1 MQLKENIVFLAIK
14 KQTGALEKGN
24 QIPDF
29 NPSRYDNAYESMEFY
44 SRWSVHELFQ
54 KSGISEKSM
63 KALNDEHDP
72 LISLD
77 VEEDVMESLKDNLEK
92 IRKNSMKIMT

>member
-1 MQLKENIVFLAIK
+1 
-14 KQTGALEKGN
+14 
-24 QIPDF
+24 
-29 NPSRYDNAYESMEFY
+29 MEFY
-44 SRWSVHELFQ
+44 SRQSVHELFQ

-63 KALNDEHDP
+63 KALNDEDDP

-77 VEEDVMESLKDNLEK
+77 VEEDVMESLKGNLEK

>member
-1 MQLKENIVFLAIK
+1 M
-14 KQTGALEKGN
+14 
-24 QIPDF
+24 
-29 NPSRYDNAYESMEFY
+29 
-44 SRWSVHELFQ
+44 FQ

-63 KALNDEHDP
+63 KALNDEDDP

-77 VEEDVMESLKDNLEK
+77 VEEDVMESLKGNLEK

>member
-1 MQLKENIVFLAIK
+1 
-14 KQTGALEKGN
+14 
-24 QIPDF
+24 
-29 NPSRYDNAYESMEFY
+29 
-44 SRWSVHELFQ
+44 
-54 KSGISEKSM
+54 M